1 MNLFDCKAE
10 EPDYNYAFALAIKY
24 VLKEFEKK
32 YNEKTL
38 EKDENSDDAIRLQ
51 DNLYCIKH
59 VVTFVFKKVLVHY
72 RKESIDTAERSG
84 LGIGSLAFNFE
95 PILLGPKFQDHGVTI
110 KLKTKDIIDRIEK
123 SIHEG
128 NNSALYVAEREDEL
142 SKKFAYLLQSTISIS
157 DGTLP
162 QEFEESSTSKK
173 LFKIAEFYLRG
184 IVENLSTVLELSQAT
199 LYKIETTIN
208 ELSNATDDSS
218 LSLPKI
224 YENYKN
230 TMNVHMLLLDSMKVE
245 ASRNLNLVYMLREQA
260 NNLMSNQ
267 SYALSI
273 QKYTNALDL
282 CSTSSAFNIPQLLTN
297 RAIAYIGLNCFPEAI
312 TDLNNA
318 VNIDRTFTP
327 AWTQLG
333 YCHLY
338 MGTSLI
344 ALKCY
349 LMSLRSAIGYLLP
362 ENLVKA
368 GDDLAIREY
377 RDSKTRSILP
387 QFVQRIVQAILLTEK
402 RAYQQREP
410 SQDIRATV
418 SNVRSIL
425 AKLRALADQ
434 DDMHY
439 FAYTSDSED
448 NSFRST
454 VQRANRARP
463 DILNQ
468 DVAQNILAS
477 NGIETSTITLPT
489 TPITSLERI
498 GRDNAANGDGTA
510 RPPRASGGL
519 PGLLNDFGDMFE
531 GARSLPVEIGVSQE
545 NNTAGT
551 SDNQEAPNSGPN
563 IINRQAGNRNQE
575 NESRNV
581 VRDVLRGFFPENLA
595 ETFGNF
601 VPQSFSNTPGQ
612 GRVIFDSRNMRNQE
626 PDTNQRGDDAASS
639 NTRTSGAG
647 SGETHTSSTNTNTA
661 AREDGDLDMSDVPND
676 LD

>member
-10 EPDYNYAFALAIKY
+10 ESDYNYAFALAIKY

-51 DNLYCIKH
+51 DNLYCIRH
-59 VVTFVFKKVLVHY
+59 VLTFVFKKVLIHY
-72 RKESIDTAERSG
+72 RKESIDAAERSG
-84 LGIGSLAFNFE
+84 LGISSLAFNFE
-95 PILLGPKFQDHGVTI
+95 PILLGPKFQEHDVTV

-128 NNSALYVAEREDEL
+128 KNSELYIAEREDEL
-142 SKKFAYLLQSTISIS
+142 CKKFAYLLQSTISIS

-162 QEFEESSTSKK
+162 QEFEESSTPRK
-173 LFKIAEFYLRG
+173 LLKIAESYLRG
-184 IVENLSTVLELSQAT
+184 IVENLSTILELSQAT

-208 ELSNATDDSS
+208 ELSNTTGDSL

-230 TMNVHMLLLDSMKVE
+230 TLNVHMLLLDSRKIE
-245 ASRNLNLVYMLREQA
+245 ASHNLNLVYMLREQG

-282 CSTSSAFNIPQLLTN
+282 CSISSAFNIPQLLTN
-297 RAIAYIGLNCFPEAI
+297 RSIAYIGLNCFPEAI

-338 MGTSLI
+338 MGTSLV

-349 LMSLRSAIGYLLP
+349 LMSLRSAVGYLLP
-362 ENLVKA
+362 ENLVKM
-368 GDDLAIREY
+368 GDNMAIKEY
-377 RDSKTRSILP
+377 RDNKTRSILP
-387 QFVQRIVQAILLTEK
+387 QFVQRIVQAIILTEK

-448 NSFRST
+448 ESFRST

-489 TPITSLERI
+489 TPITSLERV
-498 GRDNAANGDGTA
+498 GSDNGANGDGAA
-510 RPPRASGGL
+510 RPPRVSGGL
-519 PGLLNDFGDMFE
+519 PGLLNDFGDIFE
-531 GARSLPVEIGVSQE
+531 GARSMPVEIGVLQS
-545 NNTAGT
+545 NNATGS
-551 SDNQEAPNSGPN
+551 SDNQEVPNASPSN
-563 IINRQAGNRNQE
+563 TNRQAGDRNHE

-595 ETFGNF
+595 ETFGSF
-601 VPQSFSNTPGQ
+601 VPQSFSNIPGQ
-612 GRVIFDSRNMRNQE
+612 GRVIFDSRNMRNQV
-626 PDTNQRGDDAASS
+626 PDSDQRRDNAASP
-639 NTRTSGAG
+639 NTRTGVAG
-647 SGETHTSSTNTNTA
+647 SRETHTSSTNTGTST
-661 AREDGDLDMSDVPND
+661 REDNDLDMSDVPND